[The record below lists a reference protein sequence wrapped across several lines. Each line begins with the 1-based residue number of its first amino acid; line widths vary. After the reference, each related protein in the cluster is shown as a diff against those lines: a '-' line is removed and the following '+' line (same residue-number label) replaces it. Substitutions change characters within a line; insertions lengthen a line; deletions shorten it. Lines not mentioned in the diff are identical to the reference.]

1 MATQPKPRF
10 EKIGLAIAP
19 PIARLT
25 LSNPPVNVLDVPM
38 MDELLAAVEEV
49 EQRSDVAAVILSGN
63 QRAFSAGVDVKA
75 HTPDKVRDMLVKFH
89 SVIRA
94 VTATKKV
101 SIAAVRGTCMGGG
114 AELAAVCDMVYAT
127 KTSTW
132 AFPEIKLGCFP
143 PVAAAML
150 SALVGQKR
158 AAELVLTGRTLSGEE
173 AVLIGLVNR
182 AVDDG
187 QLDSVV
193 EEAVTQLAELSPA
206 SLALAKKALYAWDA
220 MHFEKGLA
228 RAEQIYLDELMSTN
242 DAAEGINAFM
252 QKRKPVWKGR

>member
-10 EKIGLAIAP
+10 EKIALAIAP

-49 EQRSDVAAVILSGN
+49 EQRSDVAAIVLSGN

-114 AELAAVCDMVYAT
+114 AELAAVCDIVYNPLDTPLLKSARARGHICIDGLGMLMHQAVP
-127 KTSTW
+127 
-132 AFPEIKLGCFP
+132 AF
-143 PVAAAML
+143 AAFYGVTP
-150 SALVGQKR
+150 SVTPALR
-158 AAELVLTGRTLSGEE
+158 AELEQALTHG
-173 AVLIGLVNR
+173 
-182 AVDDG
+182 
-187 QLDSVV
+187 
-193 EEAVTQLAELSPA
+193 
-206 SLALAKKALYAWDA
+206 
-220 MHFEKGLA
+220 
-228 RAEQIYLDELMSTN
+228 
-242 DAAEGINAFM
+242 
-252 QKRKPVWKGR
+252 